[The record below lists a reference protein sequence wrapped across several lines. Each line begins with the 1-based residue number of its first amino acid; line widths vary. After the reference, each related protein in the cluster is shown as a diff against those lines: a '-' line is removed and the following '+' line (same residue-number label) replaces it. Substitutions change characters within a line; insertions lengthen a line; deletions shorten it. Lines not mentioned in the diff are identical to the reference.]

1 MIAAAFISRRNDQET
16 QMNGKQPITMG
27 HLTRRGLLSVAPFA
41 LAAATGLR
49 PAFAQTQSVFSA
61 GTEAFVDS
69 VGVCGHFARTNGIY
83 PESFERIL
91 PELEALGVGHLRDEG
106 LITARDSR
114 NSPAFQR
121 LRRIV
126 AANVRL
132 TIICYDNLNPYVS
145 TPLNRIA
152 DFYDWCD
159 GGIEVFEG
167 SNEPTLTK
175 DPANAPR
182 ISAEHQ
188 AALFATIRST
198 PAVSNVPLVAP
209 SYIQANTELA
219 LNLQNVCD
227 FGNIH
232 PYAGMEHPETTGRGR
247 SPNPSPPRRI

>member
-1 MIAAAFISRRNDQET
+1 
-16 QMNGKQPITMG
+16 MNGKQPITMG
-27 HLTRRGLLSVAPFA
+27 HLTRRGLLSAAPFA
-41 LAAATGLR
+41 LVAATGVR
-49 PAFAQTQSVFSA
+49 PLSRRLNPFFGQHGSLL
-61 GTEAFVDS
+61 DS

-91 PELEALGVGHLRDEG
+91 PELEALGVGHVRDEG

-188 AALFATIRST
+188 AALLQRSAQLR
-198 PAVSNVPLVAP
+198 P
-209 SYIQANTELA
+209 
-219 LNLQNVCD
+219 
-227 FGNIH
+227 
-232 PYAGMEHPETTGRGR
+232 
-247 SPNPSPPRRI
+247 